1 MRHDPDQRGCGRTS
15 SAWIHSGGGLLQV
28 SMGQLRPAR
37 GHEHFLPSA
46 DDWAILE
53 KLKAHPEE
61 ELADAVDAREP
72 PEHEPVMDVRGLL
85 SIPSANEAVG
95 EAELGPLEPMESS
108 IPRTPSQR
116 IPGTPS
122 GLPSFAIPPPSQ
134 VADADVDSAEPSA
147 KRSRPNVPQS
157 SSLILVS

>member
-1 MRHDPDQRGCGRTS
+1 M
-15 SAWIHSGGGLLQV
+15 AGLPQHGFILAEDSCRV

-61 ELADAVDAREP
+61 ELADAGDAREP

-85 SIPSANEAVG
+85 SIPSANEDAG
-95 EAELGPLEPMESS
+95 DSEAELGPLEPMESS

-122 GLPSFAIPPPSQ
+122 RLPSFAIPPPSQ
-134 VADADVDSAEPSA
+134 VADADVDSEEPSA
-147 KRSRPNVPQS
+147 KRSRS
-157 SSLILVS
+157 M